1 MCIFAAMIA
10 EIKADST
17 HEDEPLLE
25 YVGKVANEFW
35 LSYDPEVSFF
45 TQSHASSGFVNR
57 LREYVVKVINKFL
70 TSLKPNIEDN
80 DGETGAVQYGA
91 IVPSN
96 VPHVF
101 ANRYVRIIKD
111 KLGEEVMQRYEDSV
125 EIQNTLKAFGIDKD
139 KFWYLCVCVKDY
151 VEGMAYGAK
160 RKPTHREEL
169 KSLVDKLSIFDEGDI
184 MSLKA
189 APIGE
194 LTLKIDNKKSVTIT
208 DPVTLYLIS
217 FAVSDLLSQNKENNV
232 WEFDS
237 SIVDLNDK
245 EVYLSKKQFY
255 WFNKYLRWFLKD
267 YQADKAV
274 CKSLSVAANRVST
287 DKRLLVSRMIY
298 VFGMTDNENYYADG
312 MDALKNM
319 LAGCNDD
326 SMRME
331 THNKYYWG

>member
-10 EIKADST
+10 EIKADGT

-35 LSYDPEVSFF
+35 PSFDPEI
-45 TQSHASSGFVNR
+45 G
-57 LREYVVKVINKFL
+57 VVLPPRI
-70 TSLKPNIEDN
+70 
-80 DGETGAVQYGA
+80 
-91 IVPSN
+91 PSD
-96 VPHVF
+96 F

-139 KFWYLCVCVKDY
+139 KFWYLCVCCKDY

-169 KSLVDKLSIFDEGDI
+169 KSLVDKLSIFGEVDI

-189 APIGE
+189 EPTGE

-232 WEFDS
+232 WELDS

-245 EVYLSKKQFY
+245 EVALSKKQFY

-274 CKSLSVAANRVST
+274 CDSLSTATNKVSA

-298 VFGMTDNENYYADG
+298 VLGMTDNGNYYEYG
-312 MDALKNM
+312 TDALKNM

-326 SMRME
+326 NMRME
-331 THNKYYWG
+331 THNKYYWR